1 MSKAVDYSA
10 IKKCLISKTSKDDW
24 NNHLTELEDLVRKM
38 DVVRN
43 FMSHERNFKNSE
55 GQWER
60 QKIAEQLIA
69 REDLISD
76 YTKVFDDGLLML
88 QEKFRE
94 DRQRVYDSQME
105 DVSQELLRW
114 KQAFDG
120 GQIIIAVVLERRQ
133 HLKSSQNKD
142 WLLYEK
148 LTDEQNH
155 AFISWRKKKCQ
166 IEEAISNN
174 ERKT

>member
-24 NNHLTELEDLVRKM
+24 DNYLTELEDLVRKM

-60 QKIAEQLIA
+60 QKIIEQLIA

-76 YTKVFDDGLLML
+76 YTKIFDDGLLML

-94 DRQRVYDSQME
+94 DRKRVYDSQLEEFLE
-105 DVSQELLRW
+105 DMHQW
-114 KQAFDG
+114 KQSYKVLADL
-120 GQIIIAVVLERRQ
+120 LERRQ
-133 HLKSSQNKD
+133 QLKSAQNKD
-142 WLLYEK
+142 
-148 LTDEQNH
+148 
-155 AFISWRKKKCQ
+155 FI
-166 IEEAISNN
+166 
-174 ERKT
+174 